1 LVNLEQQKGY
11 PMHFFRSSPPPG
23 PPTWLIAG
31 LGNPG
36 RQYQYTRH
44 NAGFLCLDVL
54 ADACGV
60 KVDKLKWH
68 ALTGLAEIAGQRCV
82 LMKPNTYM
90 NGSGQ
95 AVAACAAF
103 YQIPPARVLVISDD
117 VSFAPGVLRIR
128 RRGSAGG
135 HNGLKSI
142 IQHLGADEFPRIK
155 LGVGQKPHPDYD
167 IVDWV
172 LSDLGLEELKA
183 LRAACG
189 DACEAIPMILMGDID
204 GAMIKYSH

>member
-1 LVNLEQQKGY
+1 
-11 PMHFFRSSPPPG
+11 MSFFRKPAPPS
-23 PPTWLIAG
+23 WLIVG

-36 RQYQYTRH
+36 RQYQYNRH

-54 ADACGV
+54 AEGLGV
-60 KVDKLKWH
+60 KVDRLKWH

-90 NGSGQ
+90 NRSGE
-95 AVAACAAF
+95 AVAECARF
-103 YQIPPARVLVISDD
+103 YNIPPERVLVISDD
-117 VSFAPGVLRIR
+117 ISFAPGVLRIR
-128 RRGSAGG
+128 RGGSAGG

-142 IQHLGADEFPRIK
+142 IQHLTQEFPRIK
-155 LGVGQKPHPDYD
+155 LGVGQMPHPDYQ

-172 LSDLGLEELKA
+172 LSDMAMEELKA

-189 DACEAIPMILMGDID
+189 DACAAIPMILAGDID
-204 GAMIKYSH
+204 GAMSKYSH

>member
-1 LVNLEQQKGY
+1 
-11 PMHFFRSSPPPG
+11 MHFFRSSPPHG
-23 PPTWLIAG
+23 PPAWLVAG

-68 ALTGLAEIAGQRCV
+68 ALTGLAVIAGQRCV

-103 YQIPPARVLVISDD
+103 YQIPPQRVLVVSDD

-135 HNGLKSI
+135 HNGLKSVI
-142 IQHLGADEFPRIK
+142 EHLGTQEFPRIK
-155 LGVGQKPHPDYD
+155 LGVGQIPHPEYE
-167 IVDWV
+167 IIDWV
-172 LSDLGLEELKA
+172 LSDMGAEELAA
-183 LRAACG
+183 LRTACG
-189 DACEAIPMILMGDID
+189 DACAAIPMIIGGDIE
-204 GAMIKYSH
+204 GAMSKFSH